1 MKPLRPFTIGS
12 LYVASLSLIA
22 TYFLPLW
29 RIDLWAPQYPE
40 GLSMQIWLDKLSGQ
54 VEIIN
59 GLNHYIGMAHIKEE
73 MFPEFQFL
81 SYIVA
86 FYIAFGL
93 LTAFLKSRK
102 MLISYLVLL
111 ILAGA
116 AALYDFW
123 SWGYE
128 YGHNLSPDAA
138 IKVPGMSYQPPLIGY
153 KELLNFG
160 AYSIPDA
167 GGWVFVAVGIL
178 VILLVAC
185 ETYFCQP
192 KNQLAPKSNVSPA
205 LVVFLL
211 GTMASLQSCA
221 QQPEPIRYGQ
231 EACVFCKMTIMDKKF
246 ASEIVNSKGKAF
258 KFDDLSCMV
267 KYIKTNQL
275 KQEDLTF
282 VVVNDYNRPGELID
296 AKTAIFLSSK
306 ELRSPMRGDIAAFSD
321 KASAEAVKAKFS
333 EAKILTWKEVFE
345 SL

>member
-73 MFPEFQFL
+73 MFPEFQYL

-86 FYIAFGL
+86 FYIVFGL

-102 MLISYLVLL
+102 MLVSYLVLL
-111 ILAGA
+111 ILAGV

-138 IKVPGMSYQPPLIGY
+138 IKVPGMSYQPPLLGY

-160 AYSIPDA
+160 AYSIPAA
-167 GGWVFVAVGIL
+167 GGWVFISVGVVA
-178 VILLVAC
+178 ILLVAY
-185 ETYFCQP
+185 ETYQP
-192 KNQLAPKSNVSPA
+192 KSTVRPKNIA
-205 LVVFLL
+205 LSALLMLSL
-211 GTMASLQSCA
+211 GTMVSLQSCA
-221 QQPEPIRYGQ
+221 QSPEPIRYGKD
-231 EACVFCKMTIMDKKF
+231 ACVFCKMTIMDKKY
-246 ASEIVNSKGKAF
+246 AAEIVTNKGKVF

-267 KYIKTNQL
+267 KYIKTSQL
-275 KQEDLTF
+275 KEEELAF
-282 VVVNDYNRPGELID
+282 IVVNDYNNPGELID
-296 AKTAIFLSSK
+296 VKTATFLSSK
-306 ELRSPMRGDIAAFSD
+306 DLRSPMRGDVAAFSV
-321 KASAEAVKAKFS
+321 KSFATASMSKFAD
-333 EAKILTWKEVFE
+333 AKILTWKEVFE
-345 SL
+345 SF